1 MNSRGRVKLS
11 DFGLSKILED
21 DATGAKTVVGT
32 FSYMSPERL
41 RGEPYGSTG
50 DTWCVFRL
58 SAPAPDPALPLSH
71 LTRRPRFVPP
81 PSLSLSLGR
90 SAWCC

>member
-58 SAPAPDPALPLSH
+58 SAPAPDP
-71 LTRRPRFVPP
+71 PP
-81 PSLSLSLGR
+81 PSPI
-90 SAWCC
+90 